1 MGWWDQLTELDL
13 SRSRPKIGFIG
24 QVFEGRQA
32 QRLCD
37 SRNFH
42 SIINKAF
49 WPPFFRAYD
58 TRGRLIGF
66 RFTVVGASM
75 KKLALITLALALT
88 VINAKAQS
96 SGAARAADD
105 PWNCGPNL
113 ERCDPS
119 DAEDNNWGD
128 PPPPRPRRVTVTP
141 SLPPG
146 PPPLG
151 WVYGPYTMCGD
162 PPRCSMG
169 VVNVQADGLNVRVTP
184 NGPPVMSLVN
194 GVPLIPLGKEGDWLL
209 VAAGCDLTPTFA
221 WSWTAGVPLN
231 RCWVYF

>member
-1 MGWWDQLTELDL
+1 MQDRT
-13 SRSRPKIGFIG
+13 SKMRP
-24 QVFEGRQA
+24 
-32 QRLCD
+32 
-37 SRNFH
+37 
-42 SIINKAF
+42 
-49 WPPFFRAYD
+49 FR
-58 TRGRLIGF
+58 
-66 RFTVVGASM
+66 
-75 KKLALITLALALT
+75 KLLMTGVAALFLAT
-88 VINAKAQS
+88 
-96 SGAARAADD
+96 GAADAAETAD
-105 PWNCGPNL
+105 WEKYCGPNH

-119 DAEDNNWGD
+119 DSEENNWG
-128 PPPPRPRRVTVTP
+128 PPPARVTVAP
-141 SLPPG
+141 A

-169 VVNVQADGLNVRVTP
+169 VVNVQADGLNVRVAP

-194 GVPLIPLGKEGDWLL
+194 GVPLIPLQKEGDWLL